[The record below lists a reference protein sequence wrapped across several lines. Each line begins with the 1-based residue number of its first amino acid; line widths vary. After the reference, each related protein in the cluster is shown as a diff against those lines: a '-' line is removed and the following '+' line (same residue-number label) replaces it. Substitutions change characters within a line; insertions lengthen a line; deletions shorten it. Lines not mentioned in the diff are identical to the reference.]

1 MTTLSKKAFRKK
13 LSEFKIVNIGA
24 ACFKDAN
31 DKTFC
36 ANNMTQEKADEF
48 AQLHGL
54 QVIGFHPGA
63 ACTEVHC

>member
-1 MTTLSKKAFRKK
+1 MTISSKKEFREK
-13 LSEFKIVNIGA
+13 LREFKIVNVGA

-36 ANNMTQEKADEF
+36 ANNMTPEKAQEF
-48 AQLHGL
+48 ARIHGL

-63 ACTEVHC
+63 ACTEVNC